1 MRLMRGCGGA
11 TSSQEGCLG
20 QQKLLPG
27 RLGELVAEGLGRQGE
42 APAGSQHLRHGDRG
56 AIGGQGWVG
65 LAAPRTRWASWG
77 LGEVGGR
84 MTKQPEVRGPPAQT
98 QGEPCRP

>member
-1 MRLMRGCGGA
+1 MWASRSSCRGGW
-11 TSSQEGCLG
+11 
-20 QQKLLPG
+20 
-27 RLGELVAEGLGRQGE
+27 GELVAEGMGWQGE
-42 APAGSQHLRHGDRG
+42 APAGSQHLRHGDRW

-84 MTKQPEVRGPPAQT
+84 MTKQPEICGPPAQT
-98 QGEPCRP
+98 REEPCRP